1 MPQLEAP
8 APWRRGL
15 RYEIWDYVRG
25 RYEAARKRAL
35 FVGVGFVAVVAY
47 AVYTWGPEANSG
59 STYNAFEKGALGGMG
74 NKWDDDAHATVPRP
88 ALERKLGKVLRPRTT
103 LKYGVICG
111 AHGTGKSTA
120 VRKVVRAV
128 GSDGVNGVV
137 YYHVGDEVNQFVT
150 GLGAVLGHTTA
161 AVDVQGGTSR
171 ALSRTT
177 KEEAPTWAGIEVA
190 LVAAAAA
197 FKAAHKRPAT
207 LVLDNVD
214 VIAKDNPVFMIKLQ
228 RFAKAMADDGSLRV
242 VFVSSGG
249 TALAL
254 MKESAWSRAEAP
266 TEVGDIDDKDARTYL
281 KSAGIS
287 SDMSGASAT

>member
-1 MPQLEAP
+1 M
-8 APWRRGL
+8 
-15 RYEIWDYVRG
+15 
-25 RYEAARKRAL
+25 
-35 FVGVGFVAVVAY
+35 
-47 AVYTWGPEANSG
+47 
-59 STYNAFEKGALGGMG
+59 
-74 NKWDDDAHATVPRP
+74 
-88 ALERKLGKVLRPRTT
+88 
-103 LKYGVICG
+103 
-111 AHGTGKSTA
+111 
-120 VRKVVRAV
+120 